1 MRQNFVLRESA
12 GARGAIAVPIR
23 ARRRRSPQFPFG
35 SSVIALDD
43 RSEAETGF
51 SAPAQNRLKRGF
63 DVVAGL
69 LLLIGFA
76 PLLLIL
82 ALAVSW
88 DGGPALF
95 GHRRIGTGGRPFKCW
110 KFRSMVV
117 DAEAALARTLASDPQ
132 ARLEWERDFKL
143 RNDPRVTR
151 LGRFLRKSS
160 LDELP
165 QLFSVITGEMS
176 LIGPRPIVADEVPRY
191 GAGFADYAACRPGI
205 TGLWQVSGRNDIDYA
220 ERVAID
226 RRYARSWSFAG
237 DMSILVRTVGV
248 VLRRNGAY

>member
-1 MRQNFVLRESA
+1 VRQNFILRDSA
-12 GARGAIAVPIR
+12 AGRNATAISMRV
-23 ARRRRSPQFPFG
+23 RRRRTPQFTFG
-35 SSVIALDD
+35 SAVIALDD
-43 RSEAETGF
+43 RTESEAVF
-51 SAPAQNRLKRGF
+51 PAPARSRLKRGF

-69 LLLIGFA
+69 LLLLGFA
-76 PLLLIL
+76 PLLLLL
-82 ALAVSW
+82 ALAVAS

-95 GHRRIGTGGRPFKCW
+95 GHRRVGAGGRPFKCW

-117 DAEAALARTLASDPQ
+117 DAEAALARTLANDPE
-132 ARLEWERDFKL
+132 ARREWQRDFKL
-143 RNDPRVTR
+143 RRDPRVTR

-165 QLFSVITGEMS
+165 QLFSVITGKMS
-176 LIGPRPIVADEVPRY
+176 LIGPRPIVADEVERY
-191 GAGFADYAACRPGI
+191 GAGFADYTACRPGI

-226 RRYARSWSFAG
+226 RRYLRSWSFAG
-237 DMSILVRTVGV
+237 DMAILVRTVGV